1 MRGYEGKKVVRE
13 YPEVGKKD
21 FNQTAQPKLSFFP
34 RNSKIN

>member
-1 MRGYEGKKVVRE
+1 MRGYEGKKFARG

-34 RNSKIN
+34 GNSKID